1 MKDISNYP
9 VRPNKCSTC
18 PFLIK
23 NGKRRDPDLASRLE
37 IQMLAQG
44 IQHICRHES
53 LEGKKGKYICRGAKD
68 YQEEIQARL
77 NRL

>member
-18 PFLIK
+18 PFLIE
-23 NGKRRDPDLASRLE
+23 NGRRRDPDLASRLE

-44 IQHICRHES
+44 LNNICHHES
-53 LEGKKGKYICRGAKD
+53 LEGKKNTHICRGAKD

>member
-18 PFLIK
+18 PFLIE
-23 NGKRRDPDLASRLE
+23 NGRRRDPDLASRLE

-44 IQHICRHES
+44 LNHICHHEA
-53 LEGKKGKYICRGAKD
+53 LEGKKNTHICRGAKD